1 MVQSSPATS
10 TVTPPPPRWKRSSN
24 ALAAA
29 GWHTIVGGADASL
42 GGGEPHHR
50 NSSAAELRA
59 ELLKE
64 HLEEARALG
73 AAGKPRPTTAAIEAA
88 VDSQVATMFPPDD
101 ALVGN
106 QGGSGGGSG
115 GGGGGEE
122 VLPSFCGSCGNAR
135 KGGAVFCVAC
145 GTRLGE

>member
-1 MVQSSPATS
+1 MVQSPPAAITE
-10 TVTPPPPRWKRSSN
+10 TPPPPRWKRSSN

-64 HLEEARALG
+64 YLEEARVLG

-88 VDSQVATMFPPDD
+88 VDSQVATMFPPND

-106 QGGSGGGSG
+106 QGGG
-115 GGGGGEE
+115 GGGGGGSEE
-122 VLPSFCGSCGNAR
+122 ALPSFCGSCGTAR